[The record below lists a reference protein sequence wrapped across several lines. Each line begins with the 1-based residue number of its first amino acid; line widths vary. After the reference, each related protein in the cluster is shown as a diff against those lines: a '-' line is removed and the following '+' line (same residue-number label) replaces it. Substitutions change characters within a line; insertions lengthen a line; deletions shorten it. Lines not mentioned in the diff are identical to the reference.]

1 MIVESRREARRSNA
15 ALLATSLRREQWAK
29 NFLLFA
35 GLLFGG
41 RLLEPDA
48 VLKAIAAFAV
58 FCALSSAI
66 YLVNDIWDRDADRRH
81 PLKQTRPIASG
92 EIGVR
97 LAGWSAAILIAGA
110 TAVAWVL
117 NSVFGAIATGYVL
130 LLLLYS
136 TTLKHIVILDVL
148 AIAGGFVLRA
158 VAGAVAVTVPIGSW
172 LLVCTTLL
180 ALVPGAQQAA
190 PRACPSRRWRTSP
203 SAHPRAVQPLS
214 TRSDDLGCHCFH
226 ADCLHS
232 LYLECR
238 NGTAPGHA
246 FSWFHRAVCAL
257 RNLPISLFGAS
268 ETRGGQS
275 GGNAAD
281 RPPIAGMRG
290 IMGRYRGPSYVLAN
304 RTLTYAT
311 RDRGSRDA
319 HTPIIQYA
327 PPESRSCEPGRRP
340 SSRTTGG

>member
-1 MIVESRREARRSNA
+1 VIVESRREARRSNA

-97 LAGWSAAILIAGA
+97 LAGWSAATLIAGT

-180 ALVPGAQQAA
+180 ALFLALSKRRHELVLLGDGAPHHRRILEQYSPYLLDQMISVVTASTLIAYTVFTLSAETAQRLGTPFLGFTVPFVLYGIF
-190 PRACPSRRWRTSP
+190 RY
-203 SAHPRAVQPLS
+203 
-214 TRSDDLGCHCFH
+214 
-226 ADCLHS
+226 
-232 LYLECR
+232 LYLV
-238 NGTAPGHA
+238 HQK
-246 FSWFHRAVCAL
+246 
-257 RNLPISLFGAS
+257 
-268 ETRGGQS
+268 RGGGS
-275 GGNAAD
+275 PAEMLLTD
-281 RPPIAGMRG
+281 RPLLVCVALWAGTVVLLMYSPI
-290 IMGRYRGPSYVLAN
+290 GR
-304 RTLTYAT
+304 
-311 RDRGSRDA
+311 
-319 HTPIIQYA
+319 
-327 PPESRSCEPGRRP
+327 
-340 SSRTTGG
+340 

>member
-1 MIVESRREARRSNA
+1 MILESRREARRSNA
-15 ALLATSLRREQWAK
+15 ALLATSLRPEQWAK

-97 LAGWSAAILIAGA
+97 LAGWSAAMLIAGA

-136 TTLKHIVILDVL
+136 TALKHIVILDVL

-180 ALVPGAQQAA
+180 ALFV
-190 PRACPSRRWRTSP
+190 
-203 SAHPRAVQPLS
+203 HELV
-214 TRSDDLGCHCFH
+214 
-226 ADCLHS
+226 
-232 LYLECR
+232 
-238 NGTAPGHA
+238 
-246 FSWFHRAVCAL
+246 V
-257 RNLPISLFGAS
+257 
-268 ETRGGQS
+268 
-275 GGNAAD
+275 
-281 RPPIAGMRG
+281 
-290 IMGRYRGPSYVLAN
+290 
-304 RTLTYAT
+304 
-311 RDRGSRDA
+311 
-319 HTPIIQYA
+319 
-327 PPESRSCEPGRRP
+327 
-340 SSRTTGG
+340 